1 MVGCYVLP
9 AQDTAAP
16 SIDINKTFT
25 VQQLKADLAL
35 LKDSLQILHPAL
47 YRYTS
52 KRSFDSLFQVAGRQL
67 AKPMQL
73 HEFYGIVAP
82 LMARVGDIHTTIE
95 LPDEYHSYVAD
106 NSQLFPFDV
115 RIINKEVFVVSNNS
129 ADSSIAV
136 GSRIIR
142 INDESIARV
151 LGKMKSYFS
160 SEDANE
166 TFKIKR
172 VEQRFAFHYYFVY
185 GHRQQF
191 KITWAGQWTTKQQ
204 TKTIE
209 AQPFAVIR
217 ANRAKNQLLLPRLK
231 PLFAQPPYLT
241 LNIKPEEQVAILTIK
256 WFQNDVLA
264 GAGETFKLFIDSA
277 FASIRKAN
285 SKRLVIDIRNNGGGE
300 SENASY
306 LYAYL
311 TGKPFRF
318 LYAMEANQKTWE
330 ADVQKGISYT
340 LNKTTGK
347 YRTVSGAAGNPSF
360 FGLNSQQPQPNAFT
374 GEVYVLVDGLTVSA
388 APQLAAL
395 VKLNRRGRIVGEEAP
410 GALYGGSGR
419 GYAYFYLP
427 HTGLPAMI
435 ARYRLYLTDPHQRQA
450 DKCIEPDH
458 KTSVS
463 ASDILKGIDKDMEW
477 VLQQATKR

>member
-1 MVGCYVLP
+1 MLLMGCYVLP

-95 LPDEYHSYVAD
+95 LPDEYHSYVAA

-142 INDESIARV
+142 INDEPIARV

-160 SEDANE
+160 SEGTNE

-306 LYAYL
+306 LYA
-311 TGKPFRF
+311 
-318 LYAMEANQKTWE
+318 
-330 ADVQKGISYT
+330 
-340 LNKTTGK
+340 
-347 YRTVSGAAGNPSF
+347 
-360 FGLNSQQPQPNAFT
+360 
-374 GEVYVLVDGLTVSA
+374 
-388 APQLAAL
+388 
-395 VKLNRRGRIVGEEAP
+395 
-410 GALYGGSGR
+410 
-419 GYAYFYLP
+419 
-427 HTGLPAMI
+427 
-435 ARYRLYLTDPHQRQA
+435 
-450 DKCIEPDH
+450 
-458 KTSVS
+458 
-463 ASDILKGIDKDMEW
+463 
-477 VLQQATKR
+477 